1 MRLSRIST
9 SPLNSVPFSLL
20 ILSPEKRRFGSVDY
34 FAYTHPDD
42 AYGKSYS
49 SDAYPDRTRNPDA
62 DVADPDFMPDSD
74 RDSHAYPRFPG
85 AESDLHYLDSAQ
97 FPPQSEFLGGN
108 GDLHGLD
115 DLTQSMELLDD
126 SGDVLMDTSTLT
138 LSSEGHP
145 GGRSEAGQ

>member
-1 MRLSRIST
+1 M
-9 SPLNSVPFSLL
+9 
-20 ILSPEKRRFGSVDY
+20 DY

-42 AYGKSYS
+42 AYGKPYSSS
-49 SDAYPDRTRNPDA
+49 SDAYPDRTRMHDA
-62 DVADPDFMPDSD
+62 DVVDPDSMPDSD
-74 RDSHAYPRFPG
+74 RDAHAYSRFPG

-97 FPPQSEFLGGN
+97 FPPQSEFLGGT

-138 LSSEGHP
+138 LSSEGHT
-145 GGRSEAGQ
+145 GGRSEVKE

>member
-1 MRLSRIST
+1 M
-9 SPLNSVPFSLL
+9 
-20 ILSPEKRRFGSVDY
+20 DY
-34 FAYTHPDD
+34 FAYAHPDD

-49 SDAYPDRTRNPDA
+49 SSDAFPDRTRMHDA
-62 DVADPDFMPDSD
+62 DVVDPDSMPDSD
-74 RDSHAYPRFPG
+74 RDAHAYSRFPG

-97 FPPQSEFLGGN
+97 FPPQSEFLGGT

-138 LSSEGHP
+138 LTSDGHT
-145 GGRSEAGQ
+145 GGRSVARE